1 LPLLAETLS
10 WSGEATGTLT
20 QAYADCHNSSRN
32 SISLSSIKNDGLIVG
47 LPHGS
52 PGTVNVRSFPN
63 GAGTVSLHLAHGV
76 GPGLLTLF
84 LATSGTVTYSADGNS
99 GSVDVWMA
107 AQSNVPTSPS
117 VHLSGDWR
125 CA

>member
-1 LPLLAETLS
+1 
-10 WSGEATGTLT
+10 
-20 QAYADCHNSSRN
+20 
-32 SISLSSIKNDGLIVG
+32 
-47 LPHGS
+47 
-52 PGTVNVRSFPN
+52 VRSFPN